1 MANRIELDADGNATI
16 IADNNHLP
24 GNTLLVEMSL
34 CKYLNI
40 VQKNVVFSQ
49 STVSAVDLETD
60 TAISARTGEEKKNLD
75 GRKLKSVDSSWLGEI
90 DGSLGDMNHKTG
102 EWDQFATNKKL
113 FNVTAKYDENLY
125 TKKLDKSDL
134 TAEQRA
140 RAEKIARSIEGAA
153 SSNIHVREERNQSAL
168 RDDAEMD
175 EEDRYSGVL
184 TASGKQRH
192 DESNNS
198 SWTRGQKP
206 GKDSK
211 KFESNNKDKTEN
223 KKKVSNATS
232 EEKPMP
238 MSLEELERMAK
249 PQGGNEGDD
258 DNKKNNK
265 DEDGKTENTESVA
278 APPGM
283 APLPPGMS
291 MSDILEEKKGAH
303 KLSAKAA
310 EWTPGGFGGGGMPS
324 PSPTSN
330 INPSVM
336 NPNQPPSPVPGST
349 GTNMMI
355 QQSPPLQQ
363 QQQQQQQQQHPGM
376 GGPNSNPHAPRGPPT
391 GDTPGHLQAQTP
403 HAHMPNPNISLQGPG
418 NIGPGVNVGP
428 NMHGQP
434 QNMMDGM
441 PNMMV
446 PPPGQMDPNMM
457 MQHQRQQ
464 QPIPMMSGMG
474 AYQPEFM
481 QPPPHAQHQMNQMQM
496 YNNNMGAR
504 PMMMNGLDNRGQ
516 IMMQHQQSMNMGAY
530 QHHRGPPAHMHH
542 QQMNMHQMQQM
553 GMIPQMGMQQRGHMP
568 GYGHGY
574 NQHSHGGH
582 MGGGQQRPYYNQ
594 NTRGRGRGR
603 GGRGRGRE
611 NFTSGGGGAFASGNN
626 NNNNATNTNTNLT
639 TDNASNASSAPVTSD
654 SNNEGSDIT
663 PSDSHASTTTATGGS
678 GSQEKSN
685 ENSASS
691 DAGPGTS
698 KSKVT
703 DTNNVDTTTS
713 STDIPQNEVTGVAT
727 ITSKVEKSDSSTSS
741 SAEDIILG
749 SVSVTPAA
757 DASTT
762 GSSDATD
769 DKDDHIKSTT
779 E

>member
-1 MANRIELDADGNATI
+1 
-16 IADNNHLP
+16 
-24 GNTLLVEMSL
+24 
-34 CKYLNI
+34 
-40 VQKNVVFSQ
+40 
-49 STVSAVDLETD
+49 
-60 TAISARTGEEKKNLD
+60 
-75 GRKLKSVDSSWLGEI
+75 
-90 DGSLGDMNHKTG
+90 
-102 EWDQFATNKKL
+102 
-113 FNVTAKYDENLY
+113 
-125 TKKLDKSDL
+125 
-134 TAEQRA
+134 
-140 RAEKIARSIEGAA
+140 
-153 SSNIHVREERNQSAL
+153 
-168 RDDAEMD
+168 
-175 EEDRYSGVL
+175 
-184 TASGKQRH
+184 
-192 DESNNS
+192 
-198 SWTRGQKP
+198 
-206 GKDSK
+206 
-211 KFESNNKDKTEN
+211 
-223 KKKVSNATS
+223 
-232 EEKPMP
+232 
-238 MSLEELERMAK
+238 
-249 PQGGNEGDD
+249 
-258 DNKKNNK
+258 
-265 DEDGKTENTESVA
+265 
-278 APPGM
+278 
-283 APLPPGMS
+283 
-291 MSDILEEKKGAH
+291 
-303 KLSAKAA
+303 
-310 EWTPGGFGGGGMPS
+310 
-324 PSPTSN
+324 
-330 INPSVM
+330 M

-349 GTNMMI
+349 GTNMMM

-363 QQQQQQQQQHPGM
+363 QQQQQQQQQPQHPGM

-403 HAHMPNPNISLQGPG
+403 HAHMPNPNMSLQGPG

-626 NNNNATNTNTNLT
+626 NNNNNATNTNTNLT